1 METASP
7 VLVAAWE
14 REKDF
19 DLACMHVYMCVC
31 VCVCVCVCIKR
42 MGKIDMEMANK
53 RVPKKAK
60 LDQIHIVT
68 ESQMD
73 RN

>member
-31 VCVCVCVCIKR
+31 VCVCVYKENGENR
-42 MGKIDMEMANK
+42 YGDGKQEGSLK
-53 RVPKKAK
+53 SKAGPN
-60 LDQIHIVT
+60 IHFNRIPNGQ
-68 ESQMD
+68 ELK
-73 RN
+73 

>member
-31 VCVCVCVCIKR
+31 VCVCVYIKR

>member
-31 VCVCVCVCIKR
+31 VCVCVYIKR

-60 LDQIHIVT
+60 LDQIYILT